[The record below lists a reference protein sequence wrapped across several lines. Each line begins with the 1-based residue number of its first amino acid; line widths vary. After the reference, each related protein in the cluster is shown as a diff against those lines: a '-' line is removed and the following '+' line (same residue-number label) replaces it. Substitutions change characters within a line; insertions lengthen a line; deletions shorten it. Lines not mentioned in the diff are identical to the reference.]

1 MVRPVAHYQTPTG
14 AGEGGEIKISSI
26 LLQVVLG
33 NIVNETTDAIV
44 NGTSEDLDLSQ
55 GISKFFG
62 DSKNQHSSY
71 IFTFSLCFILFVL
84 PD

>member
-55 GISKFFG
+55 GISKLFG
-62 DSKNQHSSY
+62 DSKNH
-71 IFTFSLCFILFVL
+71 LV
-84 PD
+84 D